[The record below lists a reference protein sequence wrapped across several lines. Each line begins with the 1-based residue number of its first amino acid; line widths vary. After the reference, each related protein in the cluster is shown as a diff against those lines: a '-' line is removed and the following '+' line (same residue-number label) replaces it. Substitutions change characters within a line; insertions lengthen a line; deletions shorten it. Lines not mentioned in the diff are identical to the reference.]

1 MADKIKLK
9 AEKNRSG
16 SALDRAMAA
25 FAAASVGFV
34 TYVMPADIFA
44 RLVQGTGLPSI
55 VPAARPPLGD
65 TARLALVIVATL
77 ATFFGVWLILRA
89 LGKAP
94 AKSKGRKPVEVP
106 NDPPRLRRA
115 DMHPDAPSRSP
126 ISAGRELG
134 VPLDEMPVD
143 ERAGEQV
150 DLAEVENV
158 DYEAEWER
166 PLPGF
171 IEQEPAPVV
180 EAEEFGRVDAVAEI
194 EAPEAPDAPEVDEVE
209 ASGEETG
216 QPEATPEQADT
227 SDLPFWVPE
236 EASADEV
243 VEEVGVVEEPAAD
256 AAGTDEPA
264 VMPFWTEAAE
274 ATDDSWDDEIAEEES
289 FEEPSGTASL
299 IPQDHDLDELGQ
311 RLPKKQALDH
321 ESIDGLVERFET
333 GVGRRQRAGW
343 TSGQSAPVSEED
355 KKLEE
360 RLRGAISDLRKI
372 SRG

>member
-1 MADKIKLK
+1 MAEKIKLK
-9 AEKNRSG
+9 AAKKRSG
-16 SALDRAMAA
+16 SALDTAMAA

-34 TYVMPADIFA
+34 TYVMPGDLFA
-44 RLVQGTGLPSI
+44 RLVRGSGLPAI

-65 TARLALVIVATL
+65 TARLALVVAATL
-77 ATFFGVWLILRA
+77 ATFLAVWLLLRA
-89 LGKAP
+89 LGKIP
-94 AKSKGRKPVEVP
+94 AGRGKTRVEVP
-106 NDPPRLRRA
+106 DEPPRLRRA

-143 ERAGEQV
+143 ERAAGQV

-171 IEQEPAPVV
+171 IEQDAATVPADADVLPDADEFDDVDASAAASERSEPAV
-180 EAEEFGRVDAVAEI
+180 ED
-194 EAPEAPDAPEVDEVE
+194 
-209 ASGEETG
+209 S
-216 QPEATPEQADT
+216 

-236 EASADEV
+236 EASADDV
-243 VEEVGVVEEPAAD
+243 VEKVEETGAAEPAEPSAPAA
-256 AAGTDEPA
+256 
-264 VMPFWTEAAE
+264 MPFWAEAAE
-274 ATDDSWDDEIAEEES
+274 ESGEADEEEP
-289 FEEPSGTASL
+289 FEDPAPTASL
-299 IPQDHDLDELGQ
+299 IPQEHHELDELGQ

-333 GVGRRQRAGW
+333 GVGRRKRAGW
-343 TSGQSAPVSEED
+343 TGPSAPASDED

-360 RLRGAISDLRKI
+360 RLRGAISDLRKL